1 MDRIKQ
7 GTTRDLLIFCLI
19 VYSFRV
25 MGARKGNQN
34 AKKKPNL
41 ASTLQ
46 GKQLANA
53 AKRGV
58 GRPRKTIAAQ
68 PVQPAHEA
76 HLEVSA
82 QQPESAGEAHD
93 YDNNFEEIEIEL
105 ADNEDSQERD
115 DAATTEIG
123 ESSDESVSST
133 PRPQSSSRDATP
145 LSTASTQSTRETPSR
160 SGTPSTVSTPQ
171 SSRRTGNQSNHRSEW
186 WQHFHLS
193 LKNGEEVRQCNY
205 CPTYYINV
213 GGTGNMSGHIEM
225 CHNNKI
231 HITQSQLDK
240 HMRLRYPAPVKN
252 LVLSNQVFKRKKL

>member
-93 YDNNFEEIEIEL
+93 YDNNFEEIDLEVAKCFKIC
-105 ADNEDSQERD
+105 
-115 DAATTEIG
+115 G
-123 ESSDESVSST
+123 CVSKY
-133 PRPQSSSRDATP
+133 QW
-145 LSTASTQSTRETPSR
+145 L
-160 SGTPSTVSTPQ
+160 
-171 SSRRTGNQSNHRSEW
+171 
-186 WQHFHLS
+186 L
-193 LKNGEEVRQCNY
+193 L
-205 CPTYYINV
+205 
-213 GGTGNMSGHIEM
+213 
-225 CHNNKI
+225 
-231 HITQSQLDK
+231 
-240 HMRLRYPAPVKN
+240 
-252 LVLSNQVFKRKKL
+252 